1 MILCNVRDVDSV
13 DNVNNFD
20 LVREINS
27 LLNKGMSLNDVAKQL
42 KTNKKDLLKVMKG
55 RDYIFD
61 KSEGCFIQ
69 EKPIIQRIENLE
81 EKQKEQEKIILEL
94 LSNTKQKNELKIDND
109 ILNGEI
115 VQKSYKLNKE
125 IAERFS
131 DYCKELRGSGI
142 KSQDVLSMAL
152 LEFLNKR
159 NR

>member
-1 MILCNVRDVDSV
+1 MSNVDKS
-13 DNVNNFD
+13 
-20 LVREINS
+20 LVEQINNS
-27 LLNKGMSLNDVAKQL
+27 LVLEGKSINQIAKM
-42 KTNKKDLLKVMKG
+42 LKVK
-55 RDYIFD
+55 RSEIFD
-61 KSEGCFIQ
+61 IMKQNGFTYDKEQGFFVKINEESLI
-69 EKPIIQRIENLE
+69 KRIEKLE
-81 EKQKEQEKIILEL
+81 QQNKEILEL
-94 LSNTKQKNELKIDND
+94 LSNTKQKNELKIDNN

-142 KSQDVLSMAL
+142 KSQDILSMAL

>member
-1 MILCNVRDVDSV
+1 MS
-13 DNVNNFD
+13 NVNNFD

-27 LLNKGMSLNDVAKQL
+27 LLNKGISLNDVAKQL

-69 EKPIIQRIENLE
+69 EKPIIQRIEKLE
-81 EKQKEQEKIILEL
+81 QQQREILEL

-125 IAERFS
+125 VAERFS

-142 KSQDVLSMAL
+142 KSQDILSMAL

>member
-1 MILCNVRDVDSV
+1 MN
-13 DNVNNFD
+13 NVNNFD

-69 EKPIIQRIENLE
+69 EKPIIQRIEKLE
-81 EKQKEQEKIILEL
+81 QQQREILEL

-142 KSQDVLSMAL
+142 KSQDILSMAL
-152 LEFLNKR
+152 LEFLQKR

>member
-1 MILCNVRDVDSV
+1 M

-69 EKPIIQRIENLE
+69 EKPIIQRIEKLE
-81 EKQKEQEKIILEL
+81 QQQREILEL
-94 LSNTKQKNELKIDND
+94 LSNTKRKNELKIDND

-115 VQKSYKLNKE
+115 IQKSYKLNKE

-142 KSQDVLSMAL
+142 KSQDILSMAL

>member
-1 MILCNVRDVDSV
+1 MSNVDKS
-13 DNVNNFD
+13 
-20 LVREINS
+20 LVEQINNS
-27 LLNKGMSLNDVAKQL
+27 LVLEGKSINQIAKM
-42 KTNKKDLLKVMKG
+42 LKVKRNEIFEIMKKEG
-55 RDYIFD
+55 FVFD
-61 KSEGCFIQ
+61 KEQGFFVKINEDSLIKRV
-69 EKPIIQRIENLE
+69 EKLEQQQRE
-81 EKQKEQEKIILEL
+81 ILEL

-125 IAERFS
+125 VAERFS

-142 KSQDVLSMAL
+142 KSQDILSMAL

>member
-13 DNVNNFD
+13 DSVDNFD

-69 EKPIIQRIENLE
+69 EKPIIQRIEKLE
-81 EKQKEQEKIILEL
+81 QQQREILEL

-142 KSQDVLSMAL
+142 KSQDILSMAL
-152 LEFLNKR
+152 LEFLQKR

>member
-1 MILCNVRDVDSV
+1 M

-69 EKPIIQRIENLE
+69 EKPIIQRIEKLE
-81 EKQKEQEKIILEL
+81 QQQREILEL

-115 VQKSYKLNKE
+115 IQKSYKLNKS
-125 IAERFS
+125 IAQRFS

-142 KSQDVLSMAL
+142 KSQDILSMAL
-152 LEFLNKR
+152 LEFLQKR

>member
-1 MILCNVRDVDSV
+1 M

-42 KTNKKDLLKVMKG
+42 KTNKKDLLKVMKN

-69 EKPIIQRIENLE
+69 EKPIIQRIEKLE
-81 EKQKEQEKIILEL
+81 QQQREILEL

-115 VQKSYKLNKE
+115 IQKSYKLNKS
-125 IAERFS
+125 IAQRFS

-142 KSQDVLSMAL
+142 KSQDILSLAL
-152 LEFLNKR
+152 FEFLNKR

>member
-1 MILCNVRDVDSV
+1 MDSV
-13 DNVNNFD
+13 SNVDNFD

-69 EKPIIQRIENLE
+69 EKPIIQRIEKLE
-81 EKQKEQEKIILEL
+81 QQQREILEL

-115 VQKSYKLNKE
+115 IQKSYKLNKS
-125 IAERFS
+125 IAQRFS

-142 KSQDVLSMAL
+142 KSQDILSMAL
-152 LEFLNKR
+152 LEFLQKR

>member
-69 EKPIIQRIENLE
+69 EKPIIQRIEKLE
-81 EKQKEQEKIILEL
+81 QQQREILEL
-94 LSNTKQKNELKIDND
+94 LSNTKRKNELKIDND

-115 VQKSYKLNKE
+115 IQKSYKLNKE

-142 KSQDVLSMAL
+142 KSQDILSMAL
-152 LEFLNKR
+152 LEFLQKR

>member
-1 MILCNVRDVDSV
+1 MS
-13 DNVNNFD
+13 NVNNFD

-42 KTNKKDLLKVMKG
+42 KTNKKDLLKVMKN

-69 EKPIIQRIENLE
+69 EKPIIQRIEKLE
-81 EKQKEQEKIILEL
+81 QQQREILEL
-94 LSNTKQKNELKIDND
+94 LSNTKRKNELKIDND

-115 VQKSYKLNKE
+115 IQKSYKLNKN
-125 IAERFS
+125 IAQRFG

-142 KSQDVLSMAL
+142 KSQDILSQAL

-159 NR
+159 SKGDL